1 MVNGNGNVGINTNS
15 PTQKL
20 DVRGSVRIDEWI
32 YDENN
37 ENKDTFENIF
47 PYIK

>member
-37 ENKDTFENIF
+37 EKGTSGQILSSTAT
-47 PYIK
+47 